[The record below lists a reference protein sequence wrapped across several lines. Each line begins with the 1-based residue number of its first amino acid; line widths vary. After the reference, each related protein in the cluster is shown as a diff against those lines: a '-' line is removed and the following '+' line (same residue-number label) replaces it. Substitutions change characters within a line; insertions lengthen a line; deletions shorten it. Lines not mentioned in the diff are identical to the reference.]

1 MCEQQEDD
9 FGVRQFQTIRLQT
22 MLKERN
28 EKIRQQ
34 NFKPKVKLYFEAYV
48 LLKVP
53 ALSHL
58 VVLEKHGNIP
68 G

>member
-1 MCEQQEDD
+1 
-9 FGVRQFQTIRLQT
+9 